1 MDFGIGFLTNNIMLP
16 ILDFFYGIVP
26 SYGLAIVALTLVIRF
41 ALYPLTSGQIRSM
54 RRMKVAQPAMQKKVK
69 EVQER
74 YKDDPAKLQA
84 EMGQVY
90 KEFGNPLSGCLPLVV
105 QMPIL
110 FALFAT
116 LRGSPFADVS
126 YPINVQVLPQLK
138 LEQVQP
144 QIYSSKP
151 SNIYVNDGEHFPVAA
166 VIPSGTKLGVGETVD
181 VQFQTP
187 DGRSLQQLVDEY
199 GSDDADVTPY
209 YEITKG
215 QTLVDINE
223 NGQIE
228 ALAPG
233 DATIQ
238 VKLPGLAANNGFL
251 FVQALGRV
259 GVMGEEGDIRWDIL
273 GMVIFF
279 GLSLYVNQLLTG
291 QQKSSGDNPQQETIT
306 KLTPILFSGMFLF
319 FPLPAGVLMYMVIA
333 NVFQTAQSFILSRE
347 PLPENLQAIVD
358 AQEAAEKRGEGR
370 ESIAFEPGAKKT
382 VTVKATEVKDG
393 AKANPKASSKKRANG
408 TSSGKSRGA
417 KGKKPGSEKKKVTK
431 S

>member
-1 MDFGIGFLTNNIMLP
+1 
-16 ILDFFYGIVP
+16 
-26 SYGLAIVALTLVIRF
+26 
-41 ALYPLTSGQIRSM
+41 
-54 RRMKVAQPAMQKKVK
+54 VAQPAMQKKVK

-74 YKDDPAKLQA
+74 YKDDPAKLQS
-84 EMGQVY
+84 EMSQVY
-90 KEFGNPLSGCLPLVV
+90 KEFGNPLAGCLPLVV

-126 YPINVQVLPQLK
+126 YPVNVQVLPQQK

-144 QIYSSKP
+144 QTYSSKP
-151 SNIYVNDGEHFPVAA
+151 NNIYVNDGTHFPVS
-166 VIPSGTKLGVGETVD
+166 VVVPGGTKVGTGD
-181 VQFQTP
+181 TLQVQFQTP
-187 DGRSLQQLVDEY
+187 DGRSLGQLVDEY
-199 GSDDADVTPY
+199 GAEETDITPY

-215 QTLVDINE
+215 QTLVDIGE
-223 NGQIE
+223 NGEIT

-259 GVMGEEGDIRWDIL
+259 GVMGEDGEIRWDIL

-291 QQKSSGDNPQQETIT
+291 QQNSSGDNPQQETIT

-319 FPLPAGVLMYMVIA
+319 FPLPAGVLMYMAIA

-347 PLPENLQAIVD
+347 PLPDNLQAIVD
-358 AQEAAEKRGEGR
+358 AQQAAEKRSEGR
-370 ESIAFEPGAKKT
+370 ESIAFEPGSKKT
-382 VTVKATEVKDG
+382 VTVKATEVKE
-393 AKANPKASSKKRANG
+393 ASKASSKKRANG
-408 TSSGKSRGA
+408 TSGSKGRS
-417 KGKKPGSEKKKVTK
+417 KGKKSGSDKKKVTK